1 MTIGIIDNHPVAAEL
16 PADPRTGGVDC
27 TGNTL
32 PVAVSPHERA
42 AFYQNALLIEG
53 GLAVSIFAF
62 NMGEKKFI
70 FYPVPAVIIAAG
82 ELAFNFY
89 ERPETRAAFP
99 APGTIECHHIVD
111 GMLAGR

>member
-1 MTIGIIDNHPVAAEL
+1 MTIGTIDNHPEAPKL
-16 PADPRTGGVDC
+16 PADPRAGGIDC
-27 TGNTL
+27 TGNAIPF
-32 PVAVSPHERA
+32 PVFPHERA
-42 AFYQNALLIEG
+42 AFYQITLLRER
-53 GLAVSIFAF
+53 GLAVSIFTF

-89 ERPETRAAFP
+89 KIPETRAAFP
-99 APGTIECHHIVD
+99 APGTIKCHHIVY